1 MKKVSRK
8 ERVLATV
15 TNVVR
20 SQARREQR
28 AGYWMQQVPDE
39 WTYSQEGWVR
49 GHGNSN
55 HQDSREKDRDWRWGE
70 GCKSAEA
77 WERKGVIVGGE
88 CVPEEGFYLFFK
100 DGSHSSVPECWWDG
114 REKH

>member
-1 MKKVSRK
+1 MWC
-8 ERVLATV
+8 
-15 TNVVR
+15 VVR
-20 SQARREQR
+20 PGGSREQAIGCSKSLMSGSTHKR
-28 AGYWMQQVPDE
+28 AGSGGMGTLIARIPGRRIETRWR
-39 WTYSQEGWVR
+39 EG
-49 GHGNSN
+49 G
-55 HQDSREKDRDWRWGE
+55 
-70 GCKSAEA
+70 KSAEA